1 MESFCVSEK
10 INQTQYLVSDSYIQT
25 LYVVKWFCVNFYKES
40 LRSQEGEYF
49 FCASNLRGKYLAF

>member
-25 LYVVKWFCVNFYKES
+25 LYVVK
-40 LRSQEGEYF
+40 
-49 FCASNLRGKYLAF
+49 